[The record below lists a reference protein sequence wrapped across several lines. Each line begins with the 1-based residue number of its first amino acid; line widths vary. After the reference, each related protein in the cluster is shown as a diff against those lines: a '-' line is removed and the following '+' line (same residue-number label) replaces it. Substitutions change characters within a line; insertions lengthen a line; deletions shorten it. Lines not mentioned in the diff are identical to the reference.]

1 VGKFVVLD
9 SHTLPEA
16 DFHQEREI
24 LEKNGFE
31 CVIARCKT
39 VDEVI
44 ESAKDADCIGV
55 VYFHI
60 DENIISQLKK
70 CKAIIRYGIGYD
82 VVDVK
87 AATKRGIAVCNLPD
101 YCVIDVSTHAMALL
115 LDLCRKTTLFD
126 RTVRKGV
133 WDPAYG
139 YEMHRLSALT
149 LGLVGFGNTAR
160 LLSHYVKAFD
170 MRVVASDPYLE
181 DSVFAKYGV
190 KKVSLD
196 ELYKI
201 SDVISI
207 HVPITKE
214 TIHMINKDTIAKM
227 KDGVMIINTSR
238 GTIIKLE
245 DLLDALE
252 TDKVRAAG
260 LDVMEGEP
268 IRDADHRLYRYDNI
282 VVTPHI
288 AYNSIESSEEQHMQ
302 VAETAVTVLRGE
314 IPQNTVNKKQLGL
327 Y

>member
-1 VGKFVVLD
+1 MGKFVMLD

-31 CVIARCKT
+31 CVIAKCKT

-44 ESAKDADCIGV
+44 ECAKDADCIGV
-55 VYFHI
+55 VYFRI
-60 DENIISQLKK
+60 DKNIISQLPK

-82 VVDVK
+82 VVDVE
-87 AATKRGIAVCNLPD
+87 AATERGMAVCNLPD
-101 YCVIDVSTHAMALL
+101 YCITDVATHAMALL

-126 RTVRKGV
+126 RTVRKGI

-139 YEMHRLSALT
+139 YEMHRLNALT

-160 LLSHYVKAFD
+160 ILSRYVKAFD
-170 MRVVASDPYLE
+170 MSVVANDPYLD
-181 DSVFAKYGV
+181 DSGFEKYGV

-196 ELYKI
+196 ELYRV

-214 TIHMINKDTIAKM
+214 TIHMINKECIAKM

-238 GTIIKLE
+238 GSIINLE

-252 TDKVRAAG
+252 AGKVQAAG

-268 IRDADHRLYRYDNI
+268 IKDMDHRIYRYENLI
-282 VVTPHI
+282 ITPHI
-288 AYNSIESSEEQHMQ
+288 AYNSTESSEQQHTQ
-302 VAETAVTVLRGE
+302 VAETAVKVLRGE
-314 IPQNTVNKKQLGL
+314 MPQNTVNKKQLCL
-327 Y
+327 